1 MKKSIVFLVMVG
13 LLLFTTAIALA
24 DSPLVVWQFFGV
36 GSATQT
42 IKTAYTEADTFY
54 AIIRAAEQTY
64 GASVDVVPV
73 NWGNYYTILNQ
84 ALASHKAGDI
94 DIMHVEYLMPYVK
107 AGLVANISN
116 LEKITGIYLDKII
129 QPDKLPRVTYNG
141 NIYAVRW
148 DKHGI
153 LWLINKQQWAKAG
166 LLDQNGNPIIPT
178 TPQEFINEAEKY
190 KAATG
195 QPFIEENDGGDM
207 TGWLFYPWFIQNGA
221 PFLSDNGWK
230 AGFNTPAGLAVFSF
244 MVKMQKEGLVNF
256 LVPNAMTQATDFING
271 KTASTFDGTWNVNQY
286 AHEMG
291 TDLYVTIVP
300 QLWHVSSTPVS
311 WANGHSFVI
320 PAYLPLQRQ
329 IEAYKFLVDM
339 LKYNVYW
346 GNTGHIPLVQLTPE
360 QVNYLLNLNN
370 GDRHY
375 YYEFLQSGDILNQPF
390 AGDPYSVIAPSLQA
404 ALAGTITPEVGL
416 QQAADALNKFISAQ
430 Q

>member
-94 DIMHVEYLMPYVK
+94 DIMHVEYLLPYAK

-116 LEKITGIYLDKII
+116 LEKVTGIYLDKII
-129 QPDKLPRVTYNG
+129 QPQLLDSVSYNG

-148 DKHGI
+148 DIHAF
-153 LWLINKQQWAKAG
+153 LWDINKAEFAKAG

-178 TPQEFINEAEKY
+178 SPQEFINEAEKY
-190 KAATG
+190 KAVTG
-195 QPFIEENDGGDM
+195 QPFV
-207 TGWLFYPWFIQNGA
+207 Y
-221 PFLSDNGWK
+221 SDNGESTPWEFYSWLLQNGGQFLTNDGMK
-230 AGFNTPAGLAVFSF
+230 AGFNTKTGLDVLSFMSYLTNNGLANFS
-244 MVKMQKEGLVNF
+244 MTVPDESSALVN
-256 LVPNAMTQATDFING
+256 G
-271 KTASTFDGTWNVNQY
+271 KVASIFEGTWMVNQY

-291 TDLYVTIVP
+291 TNLYVTNLP
-300 QLWHVSSTPVS
+300 TLYHVGPARV
-311 WANGHSFVI
+311 WANSHSFVI

-329 IEAYKFLVDM
+329 IEAYKFLIDM
-339 LKYNVYW
+339 LKYNLYW
-346 GNTGHIPLVQLTPE
+346 GNTGHIPVVQLSQD
-360 QVNYLLNLNN
+360 QVDYLLNLNG

-375 YYEFLQSGDILNQPF
+375 YEGLLKEGTPLAQPF
-390 AGDPYSVIAPSLQA
+390 AGDPWGVILPYFQQAFLGKATPQSVLS
-404 ALAGTITPEVGL
+404 
-416 QQAADALNKFISAQ
+416 QAADALNRFISQ
-430 Q
+430 QQ